1 MTFKKKCF
9 FSRQNTTDAVKDNTA
24 KIWEDIYGRQRD
36 SEGNVLVAKK
46 YVPPALR
53 NLQDKSDLTRLEKQV
68 KGQLNRLAESNL
80 QSISRMIEDLYI
92 RNSRNNMNQCVLK
105 VLKSAIIIQNAITP
119 ERLVMEHA
127 VFIGKYKYR

>member
-1 MTFKKKCF
+1 M
-9 FSRQNTTDAVKDNTA
+9 
-24 KIWEDIYGRQRD
+24 
-36 SEGNVLVAKK
+36 VAKK

-80 QSISRMIEDLYI
+80 QSISRMIEELYI

-127 VFIGKYKYR
+127 VFIGKY

>member
-1 MTFKKKCF
+1 MTPKISF
-9 FSRQNTTDAVKDNTA
+9 FFFLQQTTSDAVKDDTD

-80 QSISRMIEDLYI
+80 QSISRMIEELYI

-127 VFIGKYKYR
+127 LFIGKY

>member
-1 MTFKKKCF
+1 M
-9 FSRQNTTDAVKDNTA
+9 
-24 KIWEDIYGRQRD
+24 
-36 SEGNVLVAKK
+36 VAKK

-80 QSISRMIEDLYI
+80 QSISRIIEDLYI
-92 RNSRNNMNQCVLK
+92 RNSRNDMNQCMLK
-105 VLKSAIIIQNAITP
+105 VLKSAIIIPNAITP

-127 VFIGKYKYR
+127 VFIGMYVETTYGYSKKCQNIIHKFFLIVFQLYYMPMLETKSVQP

>member
-1 MTFKKKCF
+1 M
-9 FSRQNTTDAVKDNTA
+9 
-24 KIWEDIYGRQRD
+24 
-36 SEGNVLVAKK
+36 VAKK

-80 QSISRMIEDLYI
+80 QSISRVIEDLYI
-92 RNSRNNMNQCVLK
+92 RNSRNDMNQCMLK
-105 VLKSAIIIQNAITP
+105 VLKSAIIIPNAITP

-127 VFIGKYKYR
+127 VFIGKYVKTTYGYSKKIQNIIHKFFLIVFQLYYMPMLETKSVQP

>member
-1 MTFKKKCF
+1 MHKKCF
-9 FSRQNTTDAVKDNTA
+9 FSRQKTTDAVKDNTA

-127 VFIGKYKYR
+127 VFIGK

>member
-1 MTFKKKCF
+1 M
-9 FSRQNTTDAVKDNTA
+9 
-24 KIWEDIYGRQRD
+24 
-36 SEGNVLVAKK
+36 VAKK

-127 VFIGKYKYR
+127 VFIGKYYLGI

>member
-1 MTFKKKCF
+1 M
-9 FSRQNTTDAVKDNTA
+9 D

-36 SEGNVLVAKK
+36 SEGNVLIAKK

-127 VFIGKYKYR
+127 VFIGKY

>member
-1 MTFKKKCF
+1 MMCKKKCF

-127 VFIGKYKYR
+127 VFIGK

>member
-1 MTFKKKCF
+1 M
-9 FSRQNTTDAVKDNTA
+9 
-24 KIWEDIYGRQRD
+24 I
-36 SEGNVLVAKK
+36 AKK

-127 VFIGKYKYR
+127 VFIGKY

>member
-1 MTFKKKCF
+1 M
-9 FSRQNTTDAVKDNTA
+9 
-24 KIWEDIYGRQRD
+24 
-36 SEGNVLVAKK
+36 VAKK

-127 VFIGKYKYR
+127 VFIGKY